1 MPFGKRSDRVAGRT
15 DEPGVDDDTWITM
28 LKVCS
33 DFLLSCLTRKTGP
46 SENISLNSG
55 SENVYDGLSN
65 PIAISVKDERKL
77 ASHVVS

>member
-1 MPFGKRSDRVAGRT
+1 M
-15 DEPGVDDDTWITM
+15 DDDTWITM

-55 SENVYDGLSN
+55 SEKVYVGLSN
-65 PIAISVKDERKL
+65 PIAISVKDEREL
-77 ASHVVS
+77 YNFTVSYHGNLV